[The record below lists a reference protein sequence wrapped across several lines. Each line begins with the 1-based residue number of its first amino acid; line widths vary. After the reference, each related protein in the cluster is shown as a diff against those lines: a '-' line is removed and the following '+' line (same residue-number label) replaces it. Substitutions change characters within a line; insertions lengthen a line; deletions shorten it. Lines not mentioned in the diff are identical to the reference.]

1 MEKLL
6 EINDICLIAS
16 ETNSGYKKSEYNFGI
31 QDDVDKCNSL
41 PIFTSPMN
49 SIVDKTNLK
58 IFEDKGIRTVLPRS
72 EDLRVRLEGCQY
84 VFCSFSL
91 DEVVKNFLSN
101 RRNSSTGMFRICIET
116 GNGGDIEI
124 LNAAVDLKKIYGP
137 SINIMTGNIW
147 NPKTYIDYCKA
158 GIDFARVGCGTG
170 SVVDDSLFGFYYPL
184 ASLLIDINGIKN
196 TSCSGL
202 KKTKIIADGG
212 ICNQVEILKCL
223 ALGADYVMCGRIF
236 ARLIDS
242 VGALFIDCDNK
253 NKGKLEQI
261 SREEAI
267 ERIKEFGAKEAN
279 IKRVYQGINADFLE
293 ITTSSTHD
301 LLFIKDFRSEWIRIN
316 GTLDEWLKEMYNVFS
331 YAFAMTGSTN
341 WKEYKNNIRYGR
353 VQ

>member
-6 EINDICLIAS
+6 EISDICLIAS

-31 QDDVDKCNSL
+31 QDDIDKCSSL

-49 SIVDKTNLK
+49 SIVDKTNIK
-58 IFEDKGIRTVLPRS
+58 TFEDKGIRTVLPRS
-72 EDLRVRLEGCQY
+72 EELGIRLEGCQY

-91 DEVVKNFLSN
+91 EEVVKNFLTNTRS
-101 RRNSSTGMFRICIET
+101 SSTGMFRICIET

-124 LNAAVDLKKIYGP
+124 LNASVDLKKIYGP
-137 SINIMTGNIW
+137 HINIMTGNIW

-184 ASLLIDINGIKN
+184 ASLLIDINGTKN
-196 TSCSGL
+196 TACSGL

-212 ICNQVEILKCL
+212 ICNSVEILKCL
-223 ALGADYVMCGRIF
+223 ALGADYVMSGRIF

-242 VGALFIDCDNK
+242 AGMLCVK
-253 NKGKLEQI
+253 NEKTKQYEQVTK
-261 SREEAI
+261 EEALG
-267 ERIKEFGAKEAN
+267 RIKELGAKEAE
-279 IKRVYQGINADFLE
+279 IKRLYQGINADYSE
-293 ITTSSTHD
+293 EMKYSKSIHD
-301 LLFIKDFRSEWIRIN
+301 LLVRDFRSEWIKVN
-316 GTLDEWLKEMYNVFS
+316 ETLDDWLKEMYNVFS

-341 WKEYKNNIRYGR
+341 WKEYKNNVRYGR